1 MLPGFQLA
9 AVGRADLKTGQRTWK
24 IPVSQHEKPD
34 FLKINY
40 DSQQIIGGSVQ
51 PLHTSIQPRAREQV
65 SSSAQES
72 SIAELLL
79 PQAGKTVAKRF
90 SDSSSQMRTA
100 GFVIANGQT
109 PPIAWPVRAITSSGE
124 SIRALR

>member
-51 PLHTSIQPRAREQV
+51 PLHTSIQAFG
-65 SSSAQES
+65 SAQIS
-72 SIAELLL
+72 NSVIF
-79 PQAGKTVAKRF
+79 K
-90 SDSSSQMRTA
+90 RTA
-100 GFVIANGQT
+100 LF
-109 PPIAWPVRAITSSGE
+109 
-124 SIRALR
+124 ALPAAG